1 MDNHPAGHHLK
12 ARGTPPRLSESR
24 HRRSPAVISMPTHH
38 NSARPLT
45 HPRTATG
52 SVLGAG
58 YPSNRFG
65 LRVLGNAGLASDLR
79 AATRRAYD
87 NLVQLC
93 LDEDADL
100 LVLAGDIYDGN
111 WQSYETGEYFV
122 RGLQRLREGG
132 VEPGCTGRL
141 SGRV

>member
-1 MDNHPAGHHLK
+1 MDNDPDGHHLK
-12 ARGTPPRLSESR
+12 AREPPLRLSESR

-65 LRVLGNAGLASDLR
+65 LRVLVSAHFSGQFLLTQTVTFARSADFAVRVGMVPDFKALPEASITLA
-79 AATRRAYD
+79 
-87 NLVQLC
+87 
-93 LDEDADL
+93 
-100 LVLAGDIYDGN
+100 
-111 WQSYETGEYFV
+111 
-122 RGLQRLREGG
+122 
-132 VEPGCTGRL
+132 
-141 SGRV
+141 

>member
-12 ARGTPPRLSESR
+12 ARGTPLRLSESR
-24 HRRSPAVISMPTHH
+24 HSRSPAVISMPTHH

-65 LRVLGNAGLASDLR
+65 LRVLETQHLTRHDFHGDWNYTVSP
-79 AATRRAYD
+79 AA
-87 NLVQLC
+87 Q
-93 LDEDADL
+93 
-100 LVLAGDIYDGN
+100 
-111 WQSYETGEYFV
+111 
-122 RGLQRLREGG
+122 
-132 VEPGCTGRL
+132 P
-141 SGRV
+141 